1 MRPPSE
7 TSKTKLHVGVIGVGS
22 WANRVHIP
30 QVLSHAHATLVALSA
45 RTPEKLAAAGE
56 QFGVTALYQD
66 YEQLLAR
73 EDLDAVCIS
82 STHNMHYE
90 MAWAA
95 LERGLHVFCEKPLG
109 MNSAQTGELAA
120 LAEAK
125 GLKTMVAFTNRWV
138 PEAIYARHL
147 VAEGYVGEPFHYN
160 VCQLAGYGRP
170 GGHWMWRAHAD
181 LGGGVLYDL
190 GCHNIDLALWLNG
203 PITAV
208 CALRRNT
215 VPQRRRGEKLLPT
228 AAADTDAFIAEF
240 ANGCQGIF
248 HISWTSPGGRVMR
261 HELAGRDGLLA
272 LDLYHDEW
280 DNHLRGCRAG
290 ETELVPLDV
299 PDAVQASI
307 PRAVATAEE
316 RLAAHE
322 VFLQGYPSLV
332 RAFVDCLVDD
342 TAPSPSFAD
351 GHATQQVMDAVVIS
365 DRERRWVEVGEV
377 LEL

>member
-1 MRPPSE
+1 MSDAKVRIAV
-7 TSKTKLHVGVIGVGS
+7 LGVGS
-22 WANRVHIP
+22 WANRVQIP
-30 QVLSHAHATLVALSA
+30 QVLSHPRAQLVALAA
-45 RTPEKLAAAGE
+45 RTPEKLRAAGE
-56 QFGVTALYQD
+56 QFGVSALYQD

-82 STHNMHYE
+82 STHSAHYP
-90 MAWAA
+90 MARAA

-138 PEAIYARHL
+138 PEALYARRL
-147 VAEGYVGEPFHYN
+147 IAEGYVGEPFHYN
-160 VCQLAGYGRP
+160 VCQLAAYGRP
-170 GGHWMWRAHAD
+170 GGEWMWRADAA

-203 PITAV
+203 PIRAV

-215 VPQRRRGEKLLPT
+215 VPARRRGEAMLAT
-228 AAADTDAFIAEF
+228 TTADTDAFVAEF
-240 ANGCQGIF
+240 ANGCQGLF
-248 HISWTSPGGRVMR
+248 HISWTSPGGRIMR

-290 ETELVPLDV
+290 ERALQPLVV
-299 PDAVQASI
+299 PDDLQGAI
-307 PRAVATAEE
+307 PRAVATPQE
-316 RLAAHE
+316 RSAAHDA
-322 VFLQGYPSLV
+322 FLRNHPSLV
-332 RAFVDCLVDD
+332 RAFVDCLVND

-365 DRERRWVEVGEV
+365 DRERRWAEVGEV
-377 LEL
+377 LED